1 MKRPFK
7 NSLTGK
13 WLSGVPSGR
22 IKKIKNK
29 QMKDVL
35 SIASAVVFM
44 LILTSCG
51 SGAKDDKG
59 GLTDKKAQL
68 EKLKNDQ
75 KKLTDQIVKLQ
86 NEIGNTDT
94 SSSLNKGKLVSASPV
109 TEQAF
114 EHYIDL
120 QGRIDADN
128 ISYVTPRGGP
138 AQAKAVYIKQ
148 GDFVKKG
155 QILAKLDDD
164 VQLKQLQQLK
174 TQLAYAED
182 VYRRQK
188 NLWDQ
193 GIGTEIQLKTA
204 ENNVNNLKDQIN
216 TTTAGWEM
224 TNVRSEVTGYV
235 ETMNLRVGEMLGNTV
250 LPQIVI
256 VNSSTLKAVTEIP
269 ENYLG
274 KIHKG
279 MPVNIKLPDVN
290 LEFNSSISLMNQTIG
305 LNNRSVTTESK
316 IPYNPNVH
324 INQVAQV
331 RIKDYANPHAIVI
344 PLTVLQTDENGKYV
358 YVITTE
364 NGKKIAKKKIVQV
377 GEIYGNNIEVKGGL
391 NVGDQL
397 ITEGF
402 QSLYEGQAVTTS

>member
-1 MKRPFK
+1 MKY
-7 NSLTGK
+7 
-13 WLSGVPSGR
+13 
-22 IKKIKNK
+22 
-29 QMKDVL
+29 VL
-35 SIASAVVFM
+35 KIASAVAFI
-44 LILTSCG
+44 LILSSCG
-51 SGAKDDKG
+51 NGSKDEKG
-59 GLTDKKAQL
+59 SLTDKRAQL

-75 KKLTDQIVKLQ
+75 KKLNDQIAKLQ
-86 NEIGNTDT
+86 NEIGSTDT
-94 SSSLNKGKLVSASPV
+94 SSSLNKGKLVAASPV

-120 QGRIDADN
+120 QGHIDADN

-155 QILAKLDDD
+155 QIIAKLDDD

-235 ETMNLRVGEMLGNTV
+235 ETMNLRVGEVLGNTPQ
-250 LPQIVI
+250 PQIVI
-256 VNSSTLKAVTEIP
+256 VNSSTLKAVTDIP

-279 MPVNIKLPDVN
+279 MSVNIKLPDVN

-305 LNNRSVTTESK
+305 LNNRAVTTESK

-331 RIKDYANPHAIVI
+331 RIKDYANPRAIVI

-358 YVITTE
+358 YVMDTE
-364 NGKKIAKKKIVQV
+364 NGKKVAKKKIVQV

>member
-1 MKRPFK
+1 M
-7 NSLTGK
+7 T
-13 WLSGVPSGR
+13 
-22 IKKIKNK
+22 NK
-29 QMKDVL
+29 HIYMMKDVL
-35 SIASAVVFM
+35 KIASAIVFT
-44 LILTSCG
+44 LVLSSCG
-51 SGAKDDKG
+51 SGTKDEKG
-59 GLTDKKAQL
+59 SLTDKKAQL

-75 KKLTDQIVKLQ
+75 KKLNDQIAKLQ
-86 NEIGNTDT
+86 NEIGSADT

-114 EHYIDL
+114 EHFIDL
-120 QGRIDADN
+120 QGHIDADN
-128 ISYVTPRGGP
+128 VSYVTPRGGP

-216 TTTAGWEM
+216 TTTAAWDM

-235 ETMNLRVGEMLGNTV
+235 ETMNLRVGEMLGNTPQ
-250 LPQIVI
+250 PQIVI
-256 VNSSTLKAVTEIP
+256 VNSSTLKAVTDIP

-279 MPVNIKLPDVN
+279 MPVNVKLPDVD

-305 LNNRSVTTESK
+305 LNNRAVTSESK
-316 IPYNPNVH
+316 IPYDPNVR

-358 YVITTE
+358 YVIATE
-364 NGKKIAKKKIVQV
+364 NGKKVAKKKIVQV

-391 NVGDQL
+391 SVGDQL

-402 QSLYEGQAVTTS
+402 QSLYDGQVVTTS

>member
-1 MKRPFK
+1 
-7 NSLTGK
+7 
-13 WLSGVPSGR
+13 
-22 IKKIKNK
+22 
-29 QMKDVL
+29 MKDVL
-35 SIASAVVFM
+35 RIASAVVLI

-51 SGAKDDKG
+51 SGAKDEKG

-68 EKLKNDQ
+68 EKLKEEQ
-75 KKLTDQIVKLQ
+75 KKLNDQIAKLQ
-86 NEIGNTDT
+86 NEIGSTDT

-235 ETMNLRVGEMLGNTV
+235 ETMNLRVGEVLGNTA

-358 YVITTE
+358 YIITIE

>member
-1 MKRPFK
+1 M
-7 NSLTGK
+7 
-13 WLSGVPSGR
+13 
-22 IKKIKNK
+22 
-29 QMKDVL
+29 
-35 SIASAVVFM
+35 
-44 LILTSCG
+44 
-51 SGAKDDKG
+51 
-59 GLTDKKAQL
+59 
-68 EKLKNDQ
+68 
-75 KKLTDQIVKLQ
+75 
-86 NEIGNTDT
+86 
-94 SSSLNKGKLVSASPV
+94 
-109 TEQAF
+109 EQAF
-114 EHYIDL
+114 EHFIDL
-120 QGRIDADN
+120 QGHIDADN

-235 ETMNLRVGEMLGNTV
+235 ETMNLRVGEVLGNTP

-290 LEFNSSISLMNQTIG
+290 LEFNSAISLMNQTIG
-305 LNNRSVTTESK
+305 LNNRAVTTEAK

-331 RIKDYANPHAIVI
+331 RIKDYANPHAIAI

-358 YVITTE
+358 YIIATE

-391 NVGDQL
+391 SVGDQL

-402 QSLYEGQAVTTS
+402 QGLYEGQAVTTS